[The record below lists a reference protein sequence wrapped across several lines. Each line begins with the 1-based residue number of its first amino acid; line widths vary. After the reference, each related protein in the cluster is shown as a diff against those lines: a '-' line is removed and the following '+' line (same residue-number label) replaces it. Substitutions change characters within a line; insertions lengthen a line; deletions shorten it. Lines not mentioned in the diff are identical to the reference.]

1 MKLNPYDGY
10 FWQGETVRLRP
21 LRKADAQ
28 KKWREWTDTHARRL
42 LEYQLDLPP
51 VSYEAYEADLE
62 DACEFKD
69 TSKRISFG
77 VETLD
82 GEFVGWINLF
92 KGGVKNGTFALGAAV
107 FREYRQKGYG
117 AEAIRI
123 VLRYAFRELRMHKC
137 NTECLAINEGS
148 IRLQTKLGFVEEGR
162 RRETVFMDG
171 KHHDILLFGMT
182 KAEFEA
188 TEGR

>member
-1 MKLNPYDGY
+1 VKLQPYEGY
-10 FWQGETVRLRP
+10 YWQGKSVRLRP
-21 LRKADAQ
+21 LRKSDAE

-62 DACEFKD
+62 DSCEFKD
-69 TSKRISFG
+69 TSRRISFAI
-77 VETLD
+77 ETLD
-82 GEFVGWINLF
+82 EEFVGWINLF

-107 FREYRQKGYG
+107 FREHRARGYG
-117 AEAIRI
+117 YEALQL
-123 VLRYAFRELRMHKC
+123 VLQYAFEELRMHKC

-171 KHHDILLFGMT
+171 SHHDIILFGLT
-182 KAEFEA
+182 EEEYRTGKAS
-188 TEGR
+188 